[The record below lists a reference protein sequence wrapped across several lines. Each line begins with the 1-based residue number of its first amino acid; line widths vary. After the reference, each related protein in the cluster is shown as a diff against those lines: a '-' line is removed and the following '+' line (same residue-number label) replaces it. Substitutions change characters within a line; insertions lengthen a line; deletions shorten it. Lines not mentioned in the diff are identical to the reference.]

1 MTTTSRPGTG
11 TGTLRGVDVETLGA
25 QIIRNS
31 KPGADRAAAQA
42 LVEEGSIFARPNV
55 RMALLI
61 DTPDGA
67 ACWWEGLS
75 GHVYTLGL
83 DQQQRDFLGLVLS
96 IVGIGSI
103 TIAAAQDLDERRMG
117 IILRAI
123 LQMSGNDTLAV
134 GTRL

>member
-1 MTTTSRPGTG
+1 MTTTDQPSTGTLAGVDLATLGEQIVRNSRPGG
-11 TGTLRGVDVETLGA
+11 
-25 QIIRNS
+25 S
-31 KPGADRAAAQA
+31 RAAARA
-42 LVEEGSIFARPNV
+42 LVDEGSIFARQNV

-75 GHVYTLGL
+75 GRVYTLGL
-83 DQQQRDFLGLVLS
+83 DQEQRDFLGLVLS
-96 IVGIGSI
+96 LVGIGHI
-103 TIAAAQDLDERRMG
+103 TLAAAQDLDERRMS

-123 LQMSGNDTLAV
+123 LQMSGNDTIAV

>member
-1 MTTTSRPGTG
+1 MTTTSQPGTG
-11 TGTLRGVDVETLGA
+11 TLKDVGLAELGK
-25 QIIRNS
+25 QIVRNS
-31 KPGADRAAAQA
+31 KPGGDRAAAQA
-42 LVEEGSIFARPNV
+42 LVDEVSIFAQPNV
-55 RMALLI
+55 RAALLI
-61 DTPDGA
+61 DTPKGA

-75 GHVYTLGL
+75 GRVYTLGL
-83 DQQQRDFLGLVLS
+83 EQEQRDFLGLVLS
-96 IVGIGSI
+96 LVGIGSI